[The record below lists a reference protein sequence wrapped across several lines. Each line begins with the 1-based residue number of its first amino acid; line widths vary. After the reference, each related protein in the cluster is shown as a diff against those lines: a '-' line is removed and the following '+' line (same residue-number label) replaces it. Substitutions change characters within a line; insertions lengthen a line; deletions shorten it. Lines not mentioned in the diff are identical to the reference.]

1 VGRRSVKFDQ
11 PCNLDGRAGVKSI
24 AMTNDHSP
32 GKNWAGNY
40 TYRAE
45 KLHRPSTIE
54 QVREIIANA
63 PGVRV
68 LGSRH
73 SFNDIA
79 DSSELVTL
87 ESMPMDVVVDHA
99 ANTVS
104 FNAALRYGELV
115 ETLSAEGV
123 ALHNLASLPHISI
136 AGAVATATHGSGVT
150 NGNLATAV
158 AGLELVTSGGE
169 IIQASRGEP
178 DFDGLVVGLGAL
190 GAVTRITLDVE
201 PAYEVRQRVFEG
213 LSWEALFEHFE
224 EIISRDYSVSVFTRW
239 GETTGQVW
247 VKSRVTDEPEQ
258 MMSDLFGAVAAAVDR
273 HPILELDA
281 ASCTPQLGRPGLW
294 CDRLPHFRMG
304 FTPSSGEE
312 LQSEYLLPRRYAVE
326 AIEAVRALADRIQPI
341 LQVSEIRAVAA
352 DRLWMSM
359 NYGEDTIGIHFTW
372 KPERDAVEDML
383 VQLESALVPFE
394 ARPHWGKLFNADA
407 AAIAPLYERMPD
419 FIRLVEQLDP
429 RGAFCNSWLKTHV
442 LGEL

>member
-1 VGRRSVKFDQ
+1 VKFDQ
-11 PCNLDGRAGVKSI
+11 PCNLDGRAGVKCI
-24 AMTNDHSP
+24 AMTKDHSP
-32 GKNWAGNY
+32 GQNWAGNY

-294 CDRLPHFRMG
+294 SDRLPHFRMG

-341 LQVSEIRAVAA
+341 LQVSEIRTVAA

>member
-1 VGRRSVKFDQ
+1 VIQDQ
-11 PCNLDGRAGVKSI
+11 
-24 AMTNDHSP
+24 SP

-40 TYRAE
+40 TYRAQR
-45 KLHRPSTIE
+45 LHRPSTIE
-54 QVREIIANA
+54 QVQEIVASA

-79 DSSELVTL
+79 DSSELITL
-87 ESMPMDVVVDHA
+87 EAMPAEVVVDRA

-104 FNAALRYGELV
+104 FNAALKYGELV
-115 ETLSAEGV
+115 ETLGAEGV
-123 ALHNLASLPHISI
+123 ALHNLASLPHISV
-136 AGAVATATHGSGVT
+136 AGAVATATHGSGDT

-169 IIQASRGEP
+169 IVEASRGDP

-213 LSWEALFEHFE
+213 LSWEALFEHFD
-224 EIISRDYSVSVFTRW
+224 EITSCGYSVSVFTRW
-239 GETTGQVW
+239 DETIDQVW

-258 MMSDLFGAVAAAVDR
+258 VQDDLFGAVAAAVDR
-273 HPILELDA
+273 HPIVEFDA
-281 ASCTPQLGRPGLW
+281 APCTPQLGRPGLW
-294 CDRLPHFRMG
+294 SDRLPHFRMG

-312 LQSEYLLPRRYAVE
+312 LQSEYLFPRRYAGE
-326 AIEAVRALADRIQPI
+326 AIEAVRALADGIQPI

-359 NYGEDTIGIHFTW
+359 SYGEDTVGIHFTW
-372 KPERDAVEDML
+372 KPERDAVEEML
-383 VQLESALVPFE
+383 VQLEAALAPFG
-394 ARPHWGKLFNADA
+394 ARPHWGKLFNAGA
-407 AAIAPLYERMPD
+407 AEIAPLYERMPD
-419 FIRLVEQLDP
+419 FIRLVERLDP
-429 RGAFCNSWLKTHV
+429 RGAFRNSWLKARV
-442 LGEL
+442 LGES

>member
-1 VGRRSVKFDQ
+1 
-11 PCNLDGRAGVKSI
+11 
-24 AMTNDHSP
+24 MTEDRSP
-32 GKNWAGNY
+32 GRNWAGNY

-54 QVREIIANA
+54 QVQEIIANA

-87 ESMPMDVVVDHA
+87 EDMPTDVVVDHEA
-99 ANTVS
+99 GTVS
-104 FNAALRYGELV
+104 FNAALKYGELV
-115 ETLSAEGV
+115 ETLGAEGV
-123 ALHNLASLPHISI
+123 ALHNLASLPHISV
-136 AGAVATATHGSGVT
+136 AGAVATATHGSGDT
-150 NGNLATAV
+150 NGNLSTAV

-169 IIQASRGEP
+169 IISASRGEP

-213 LSWEALFEHFE
+213 LSWEALFEHFD
-224 EIISRDYSVSVFTRW
+224 EITSCGYSVSVFTRW
-239 GETTGQVW
+239 GETTDQVW

-258 MMSDLFGAVAAAVDR
+258 VESDLFGAVAAAVDR
-273 HPILELDA
+273 HPILGLDA
-281 ASCTPQLGRPGLW
+281 TSCTPQLGRSGLW
-294 CDRLPHFRMG
+294 TDRLPHFRMG

-312 LQSEYLLPRRYAVE
+312 LQSEYLLPRRHAVE
-326 AIEAVRALADRIQPI
+326 AIEAVRTLADKIRPI
-341 LQVSEIRAVAA
+341 LQVSEIRTVAA

-359 NYGEDTIGIHFTW
+359 NYGEDTVGIHFTW

-383 VQLESALVPFE
+383 VQLEAALAPFG

-407 AAIAPLYERMPD
+407 AAIAPLYERRPD
-419 FIRLVEQLDP
+419 FVRLAERLDP
-429 RGAFCNSWLKTHV
+429 RGAFRNSWLETRL
-442 LGEL
+442 LGES